1 MGLFSI
7 IKLASDYTKA
17 KKFVENKIADKKI
30 TLDKLQK
37 AKEKVEKILEA
48 LKDIKAQFELL
59 ITDAKNIYNK
69 IVERIKELK
78 ANEEVK

>member
-17 KKFVENKIADKKI
+17 KKFVESKIADKKV

-37 AKEKVEKILEA
+37 VKEKVEKILEA
-48 LKDIKAQFELL
+48 LKDIKAQLEVF

-69 IVERIKELK
+69 IAERIKELK
-78 ANEEVK
+78 ATKEVK

>member
-37 AKEKVEKILEA
+37 VKEKVEKILEA
-48 LKDIKAQFELL
+48 LKDIKAQFEVL

-78 ANEEVK
+78 ATKEVK